1 MKLKILIVEDDP
13 ALLML
18 YSTMMLNGGFQP
30 LAAQNAKAA
39 IDILQREIPDLII
52 EDLSLPDLDGQ
63 HLVHCI
69 RQIPKCE
76 NIPVVVLSASSGRI
90 ETARHC
96 GEKFV
101 AFLHKPIEQQALLDV
116 IRKFLPDVQ
125 KD

>member
-1 MKLKILIVEDDP
+1 MKQKILIVEDDP

-18 YSTMMLNGGFQP
+18 YSTMMLNGGYQP
-30 LAAQNAKAA
+30 LAAATAKAA
-39 IDILQREIPDLII
+39 INILHREVPALIL

-69 RQIPKCE
+69 RQIPECE

-90 ETARHC
+90 EAARRS
-96 GEKFV
+96 GEQFV

-116 IRKFLPDVQ
+116 IRQFLPHP
-125 KD
+125 